1 MQCTITDLRDK
12 EVINI
17 CSGVRLGYVGDVE
30 LITETGQITALIVP
44 TSVKFCGLLGGE
56 DPCVIPWSCIRK
68 IGDDIILVEVTGQ
81 GRSENRNKKR
91 FFG

>member
-17 CSGVRLGYVGDVE
+17 GDGSRLGYVNDVE
-30 LITETGQITALIVP
+30 LVAETGQITALVVP
-44 TSVKFCGLLGGE
+44 NGVKFCGLLGGE
-56 DPCVIPWSCIRK
+56 DNYIIPWACIRK
-68 IGDDIILVEVTGQ
+68 IGDDIILVEFSDP
-81 GRSENRNKKR
+81 GRQEPRSRKR